1 MIPENIFIP
10 IIANMKNIKS
20 IRDPTLDIDGRI
32 TRRESTR
39 TLSFLDV
46 LISLN
51 TLNILIALIIVMIV
65 ITPEDPSVTISLIKM
80 EISAIITM
88 KKSNRFQF

>member
-10 IIANMKNIKS
+10 IIANMKNISS
-20 IRDPTLDIDGRI
+20 IRDPTFAIEGNI

-46 LISLN
+46 LMSLN
-51 TLNILIALIIVMIV
+51 TLNILIALIIVIIV
-65 ITPEDPSVTISLIKM
+65 ITPEDPSVTMSLMRI
-80 EISAIITM
+80 EISAIMTM
-88 KKSNRFQF
+88 KKSNLFQF

>member
-10 IIANMKNIKS
+10 IIANMKNIRS
-20 IRDPTLDIDGRI
+20 IRDPTLAIDGRI

-80 EISAIITM
+80 EISAIISM